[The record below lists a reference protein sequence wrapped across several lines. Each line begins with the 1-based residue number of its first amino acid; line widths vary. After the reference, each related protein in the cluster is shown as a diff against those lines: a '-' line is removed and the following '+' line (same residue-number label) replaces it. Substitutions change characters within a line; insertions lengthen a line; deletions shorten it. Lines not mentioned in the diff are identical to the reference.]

1 VNLPPLAPVEEMLLL
16 AIYYHQFDRE
26 EDLSTDG
33 LDWQDWAERAGIPE
47 AQASWAAHR
56 LGERRLIEDEDA
68 TGQRVRVRLMGVM
81 GVMKAEKSPQADP
94 DFIERQKALRRRILK
109 RLIEVQESVT
119 CGRTSGFFAT
129 SGSSLERREAS

>member
-1 VNLPPLAPVEEMLLL
+1 VNLPPPLAPVEEMLLL
-16 AIYYHQFDRE
+16 AVYYHQFDRTE
-26 EDLSTDG
+26 ELTTDG

-56 LGERRLIEDEDA
+56 LRERRLIEDDDA
-68 TGQRVRVRLMGVM
+68 VGRRVRARLM

-94 DFIERQKALRRRILK
+94 NFVARQKSLRRRILK